1 MGGTPPLRRCGTWY
15 MHMHMKKIAVMA
27 AKTPMNV
34 GLEYSFR
41 ISSLGMGSRQWSP
54 NAVEREAPMMTS
66 RSLPT
71 PRPTFSF
78 LKKRG
83 ATTWTRMQVN
93 ETPNGKMSEADAKAR
108 DRMSSGVGKMRG
120 EEPCKPLDD
129 HRCQTPCA
137 APRRASPRT
146 PCRRASSARSQTRTR
161 TPRGWC
167 RAGRRARSKT
177 RRRRP
182 PTPTRSAQT
191 WWWR

>member
-1 MGGTPPLRRCGTWY
+1 
-15 MHMHMKKIAVMA
+15 
-27 AKTPMNV
+27 
-34 GLEYSFR
+34 
-41 ISSLGMGSRQWSP
+41 
-54 NAVEREAPMMTS
+54 MMTRQVPAHS
-66 RSLPT
+66 

-108 DRMSSGVGKMRG
+108 DRMSSGVGKMQRRRNPQTTWRPPG
-120 EEPCKPLDD
+120 
-129 HRCQTPCA
+129 CQTPCA

-167 RAGRRARSKT
+167 RAGRRARSRT

-191 WWWR
+191 WWVAVGNVTLPVDAASRKKLRSPKTFQSNFLFIPIRLTD